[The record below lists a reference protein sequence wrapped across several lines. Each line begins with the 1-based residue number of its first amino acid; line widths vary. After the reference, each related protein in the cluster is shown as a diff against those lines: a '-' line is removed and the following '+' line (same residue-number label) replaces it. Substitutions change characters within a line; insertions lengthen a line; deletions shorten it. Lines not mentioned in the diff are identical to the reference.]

1 MDSQRI
7 KKIFFRQ
14 NGILAWIVCFG
25 MLITNIIVQGI
36 NNSFGEII
44 STTMIE
50 FNSDL
55 TSVALIPSIHSA
67 AYYFAGFI
75 CSILVKWYSFRSL
88 VFLGGVASSIAFLAS
103 FYATNLTSLTLS
115 YGLFGGMGNGIVYV
129 PGLIACG
136 FYFDDTKR
144 ALATGIATS
153 GSGVGIVVIPLLVNY
168 VNENFGWRLSML
180 LLCSISPI
188 ICLVALLMLPLSTT
202 PSETEATL
210 ITIVTSD
217 THDVNYDTFASDPE
231 KMENGSKKRISICQM
246 DLGID
251 VCKCFEQI
259 KQYSMDSWNL
269 LRQPKLLTY
278 CLSHG
283 LFTLAY
289 FIPVDFLS
297 SMMVE
302 DHGISDGQAGF
313 IIPIIG
319 FATCIGKL
327 LTGLLITKF
336 NLNVLWLH
344 ALYLLGCGICCF
356 MFTICSQYSHFVG
369 VTLFYGTND
378 TLTSLQPITNHQK
391 INIYPNPSID
401 IITIDIDSNFEFKIY
416 DTFGKL
422 VKFGANQ
429 KNIKIQDLS
438 NGLYILKIETNFTN
452 FNYQIIKT
460 SNAP

>member
-1 MDSQRI
+1 MDSQKI

-44 STTMIE
+44 STTTSE

-246 DLGID
+246 
-251 VCKCFEQI
+251 E
-259 KQYSMDSWNL
+259 SM
-269 LRQPKLLTY
+269 
-278 CLSHG
+278 
-283 LFTLAY
+283 F
-289 FIPVDFLS
+289 V
-297 SMMVE
+297 
-302 DHGISDGQAGF
+302 
-313 IIPIIG
+313 
-319 FATCIGKL
+319 
-327 LTGLLITKF
+327 
-336 NLNVLWLH
+336 NVL
-344 ALYLLGCGICCF
+344 
-356 MFTICSQYSHFVG
+356 
-369 VTLFYGTND
+369 NR
-378 TLTSLQPITNHQK
+378 
-391 INIYPNPSID
+391 
-401 IITIDIDSNFEFKIY
+401 
-416 DTFGKL
+416 
-422 VKFGANQ
+422 
-429 KNIKIQDLS
+429 
-438 NGLYILKIETNFTN
+438 
-452 FNYQIIKT
+452 
-460 SNAP
+460 